1 MDIISQP
8 RMPVHLWIEAKIRE
22 LTMQGIGVY
31 VTQKGERNDGTVLLK
46 IADCKGKCK
55 LLIQQ
60 RNLDGALEWMKAL
73 NADVMD
79 EGEGD
84 SYIRRSMD
92 RDPDQWVIEVESPE
106 MDNPFI
112 EI

>member
-1 MDIISQP
+1 MFDTEP

-46 IADCKGKCK
+46 IVDCKGQCK

-60 RNLDGALEWMKAL
+60 RNLDGVLEWVNAL
-73 NADVMD
+73 NSDIID
-79 EGEGD
+79 EAEGD
-84 SYIRRSMD
+84 AYIRRSIT
-92 RDPDQWVIEVESPE
+92 RDPDQWVIEVENSD
-106 MDNPFI
+106 MNNPFL
-112 EI
+112 EA